1 MLFSNQAKN
10 KAKKMVTALALAALP
25 MLGWAEDITGIW
37 RTVDDRTGFSKA
49 LVHIYRD
56 KNGTYTGQIVKIIP
70 RPNYIPKEFCQHCPE
85 PWTNQRILGMK
96 PLWGMQDTSTGN
108 LYAGGRILD
117 PLSGNIYNSK
127 AKLSAD
133 GRRLSMRGYIGLSL
147 LGRTQVWIRE
157 SNKELLDA
165 IPPEMKAQIAAHD
178 NIAPSK
184 P

>member
-1 MLFSNQAKN
+1 MKKTILLVVLFFLCSFS
-10 KAKKMVTALALAALP
+10 LALAAGSP
-25 MLGWAEDITGIW
+25 VGKWKTIDDETNKASGHVEIYKSGNAYFGKVVKMIKDPEDTKCSKCTGV
-37 RTVDDRTGFSKA
+37 R
-49 LVHIYRD
+49 H
-56 KNGTYTGQIVKIIP
+56 
-70 RPNYIPKEFCQHCPE
+70 
-85 PWTNQRILGMK
+85 NQRILGMK